1 MKRISGAYLAI
12 IGAAL
17 LGGAQAQVPA
27 QEQAPARPQVKDIS
41 PHVVVEAG
49 LEPLA
54 QTVMRASGVPEDA
67 LMLRVF
73 PAGAAGR
80 AFCLSGRAFLLLAAS
95 PLPPVLAERCHAGPG
110 AARKKGDASRGEMPQ
125 ELQGRN
131 RSVAAGTSGTMAAA
145 GGKSSTK
152 APEESGEEQARKAKA
167 PVIVQVQ
174 LAGEPLMAVQPKGS
188 VPLSLDERTLYMAL
202 AEWIP
207 QQGRII
213 RNPHAKWNSLRSTL
227 PEERIRILLPE
238 NTQKVVRD
246 FLRRACESGALPYWR
261 AQRVAVDAETFR
273 RQVAEKCASIRRD
286 GAVRFLKE
294 GDGAVIATLRRH
306 RGALALVG
314 RGAWLQHREELKV
327 APLEGDAPARPLFL
341 AVDSRNL
348 RQNPVAERVL
358 RTFAQAVRQAG
369 LLPPPPEEREALLS
383 LIEKGKGTSRPDAAG
398 ELQERIM
405 QRMPPQAAQALRGEM
420 KSIIMRQQPLVP
432 DMNVPKTRLQERRP
446 VPRARGGVQVDPA
459 PGPGANRVIDFNDL
473 PPARNRRP

>member
-1 MKRISGAYLAI
+1 MKRISGAHLAI

-17 LGGAQAQVPA
+17 LGVAQAQVPA
-27 QEQAPARPQVKDIS
+27 QEQAPARPQVKDLS
-41 PHVVVEAG
+41 PHIVVEAG

-67 LMLRVF
+67 LTLRVF

-80 AFCLSGRAFLLLAAS
+80 AFCLSGRAFLLLSAS
-95 PLPPVLAERCHAGPG
+95 PLPPALAERCHAGPG
-110 AARKKGDASRGEMPQ
+110 AARKKGDASPGETPQ
-125 ELQGRN
+125 ELRERN
-131 RSVAAGTSGTMAAA
+131 GTAAEGASGTMAAA
-145 GGKSSTK
+145 GGKTTSKAPKEPGGERKQKTK
-152 APEESGEEQARKAKA
+152 AS
-167 PVIVQVQ
+167 VVVQVQ
-174 LAGEPLMAVQPKGS
+174 LADEPLMAVQPKGG

-238 NTQKVVRD
+238 NTRKVVRD

-273 RQVAEKCASIRRD
+273 RQVAEKCASIRKD
-286 GAVRFLKE
+286 GAVRFVKE

-314 RGAWLQHREELKV
+314 RGAWLQHREELKA

-341 AVDSRNL
+341 TVDRQNL
-348 RQNPVAERVL
+348 RANPVAERVL
-358 RTFAQAVRQAG
+358 RTFAEAVRQAG

-383 LIEKGKGTSRPDAAG
+383 LIEKGKDASRPDAAD
-398 ELQERIM
+398 EMQERIM

-420 KSIIMRQQPLVP
+420 KSIIMRQQPLAP
-432 DMNVPKTRLQERRP
+432 DMNVPKTRSPERRP
-446 VPRARGGVQVDPA
+446 VPRARGGVQMESPSLPKADMLM
-459 PGPGANRVIDFNDL
+459 NLDDL
-473 PPARNRRP
+473 PPARNER